1 MSDAP
6 HYSVRQ
12 LADALELPESTV
24 RYYRD
29 TYAAYMPVVG
39 TGSRRL
45 YPDETLKRLRVIRNS
60 YEKGLRRSEIEARLT
75 GLGEASTTDGNGTT
89 ALTQYSDTL
98 AAIIDGERE
107 GREAMWQ
114 VAREIVRLG
123 EVVERQQVMLG
134 AIAREVG
141 VSEHV
146 LPLDGVSDGNSEA
159 PSDYDIVPV
168 AEAATIDGAVEAE
181 LATLREQLDRE
192 RELVE
197 RLRRSKVEMERR
209 AATAEALLEENDDDT
224 GAGRQSILRRLLLRN
239 SGT

>member
-1 MSDAP
+1 
-6 HYSVRQ
+6 
-12 LADALELPESTV
+12 
-24 RYYRD
+24 
-29 TYAAYMPVVG
+29 
-39 TGSRRL
+39 
-45 YPDETLKRLRVIRNS
+45 
-60 YEKGLRRSEIEARLT
+60 LRRSEIEARLT
-75 GLGEASTTDGNGTT
+75 ALGEASTTDGKGTT

-181 LATLREQLDRE
+181 LATLRKQLDRE

-209 AATAEALLEENDDDT
+209 AANAEALLEENGDDT